1 MPDGQVIKLVNA
13 TSLDAG
19 LTSIADAI
27 REKGGTSADL
37 TFPNGFVS
45 AVEAIQTGGG
55 ENFKLLIT
63 DANGTTTPWSS
74 PSMQN
79 TISTNGILEVTF
91 TDTNPAN
98 DFGNIFSIGLPNELT
113 VYNSINVIHFY
124 HRYHSDNGTSDEVVC
139 YYNRTSY
146 DQAIDSTSQ
155 VTIKIEN
162 GYIYINGTQIVAIP
176 ANIQGLATIA
186 IGSKEGSK
194 RFQGI
199 YNRITYK

>member
-1 MPDGQVIKLVNA
+1 MPQVIKLVNA
-13 TSLDAG
+13 TALDDG
-19 LTSIADAI
+19 LTDVANAI
-27 REKGGTSADL
+27 RIKGGTSASL

-63 DANGTTTPWSS
+63 DATGTATPWSS

-79 TISTNGILEVTF
+79 TFSTNGLLEVTF
-91 TDTNPAN
+91 TDTNPAT
-98 DFGNIFSIGLPNELT
+98 DFGNIFSIGMDNSLT
-113 VYNSINVIHFY
+113 FYNSNNVIHFY
-124 HRYHSDNGTSDEVVC
+124 HRYHSDNGTGDEVVC

-146 DQAIDSTSQ
+146 EQAIDSTSQ
-155 VTIKIEN
+155 VTIKFEN
-162 GYIYINGTQIVAIP
+162 GYIYVNGTQIAAIP
-176 ANIQGLATIA
+176 ANIQGLTTIA
-186 IGSKEGSK
+186 IGSKEGTK